1 MQLRIIMS
9 LMQENFENQMQFLR
23 TSTFSATHP
32 PSGLITTKG
41 TPTATREASSRFRRS
56 AKNLIN
62 SSGVRFGLAK
72 RLLDSI
78 DE

>member
-9 LMQENFENQMQFLR
+9 LMQENFEHQMQFLR
-23 TSTFSATHP
+23 ASTFSATRP
-32 PSGLITTKG
+32 PSGLITT
-41 TPTATREASSRFRRS
+41 S
-56 AKNLIN
+56 AKNLIIPL
-62 SSGVRFGLAK
+62 GVRFGPVK

>member
-9 LMQENFENQMQFLR
+9 LMQENFEHQMQFLR
-23 TSTFSATHP
+23 TSTFSATRP
-32 PSGLITTKG
+32 PSGLITTNG
-41 TPTATREASSRFRRS
+41 TQTATREASSRSLRS
-56 AKNLIN
+56 AKNLIIPL
-62 SSGVRFGLAK
+62 GVRFGPAK